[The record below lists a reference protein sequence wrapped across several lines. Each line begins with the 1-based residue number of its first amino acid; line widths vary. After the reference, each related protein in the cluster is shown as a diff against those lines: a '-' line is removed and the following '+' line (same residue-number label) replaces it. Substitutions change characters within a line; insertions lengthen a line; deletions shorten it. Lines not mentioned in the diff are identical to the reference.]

1 MSGIR
6 HGFQVPNSLSH
17 YWLPSRLILIGYWN
31 WEKSWDSIVLAA
43 MPTPAPLTDFF
54 MGLRTKIYFF
64 VVCLFK
70 FSYFLNL
77 KCCMMKGRKRDTQV
91 PSVGSILTNPPKI
104 KVRWSFP
111 RGWQGC
117 ISKKLD
123 ENSSAAGTWTGTPIW
138 EGDIPNSGITC
149 CDTTPAPDQRYKL
162 R

>member
-1 MSGIR
+1 
-6 HGFQVPNSLSH
+6 
-17 YWLPSRLILIGYWN
+17 
-31 WEKSWDSIVLAA
+31 
-43 MPTPAPLTDFF
+43 

-64 VVCLFK
+64 AVCLFK

-77 KCCMMKGRKRDTQV
+77 KCCMMKGRKRDTQA

-138 EGDIPNSGITC
+138 EGDIPNSGVTC

-162 R
+162 RWSDSRLISTCTWLKPNLVIIMALKDSIFTYSTNLYLWITLYYN